1 MMSTMTPD
9 AEGELDYRFSLA
21 NERTFLAWIRTAI
34 GLLAAGILAAK
45 ALNFEHDAVRWIVSV
60 PAIVAGI
67 ATAADAF
74 TRWRGYEAAMRSG
87 RPLPA
92 GRGLRI
98 LAFGMAAYGVVLL
111 VALLIDG

>member
-1 MMSTMTPD
+1 MAPD

-45 ALNFEHDAVRWIVSV
+45 ALNFQHDAVRWIVSV
-60 PAIVAGI
+60 PPIVAGV
-67 ATAADAF
+67 ATAVDAF
-74 TRWRGYEAAMRSG
+74 ARWRGYETAMRTG
-87 RPLPA
+87 RRLPA
-92 GRGLRI
+92 GRGLKI